1 MNGHHQALEG
11 PLHRPRGKPQGPTGF
26 PAPAP
31 GWEASPQ
38 APPGPLAGIRVL
50 DLTRVLAGPYATML
64 LADLGADVIKVER
77 PGSGDETR
85 AWGPPFVAGT
95 AAYFLSVNRNKR
107 SLALNLEDLGG
118 QELLRRLA
126 RQADVVVENFRVGDQ
141 ERLGCSY
148 EALARENPRL
158 IYCSISGFGQTGPR
172 RREPGYDVMMQGFG
186 GLMAITGIPAGEP
199 VRVGVAVID
208 LGTGLYAVEA
218 ILAALFH
225 RERTGQGQRVEV
237 SLLDTAVSWL
247 TYAAQGYLATGEEP
261 GRYGSGHPSIVPY
274 QAFRGLDG
282 AYFIVA
288 VGNDAT
294 WQRLARLLDELEGTA
309 LGQEARF
316 ATNTSRV
323 AHRQELIPLLEA
335 LFARRPAAVW
345 LDHLRRAQ
353 IPCGPVHALARLP
366 AEEQVLARGLLQQVP
381 YPGAPPAAL
390 PGAQP
395 GWLPVLGPAVKLA
408 ATPAAVRARPP
419 HLGEHTEAILQEL
432 GLSPAEIAHLR
443 SQGVVG

>member
-1 MNGHHQALEG
+1 
-11 PLHRPRGKPQGPTGF
+11 
-26 PAPAP
+26 
-31 GWEASPQ
+31 
-38 APPGPLAGIRVL
+38 PGPLAGIRVL
-50 DLTRVLAGPYATML
+50 DLTRVLAGPYATMLLADLGAAVIKVERPGSGGETRARGRPFVAGTAAYFLSVDRSKRRLPLDRRAARAPELPRLLAGPYATML

-107 SLALNLEDLGG
+107 SLALNLKDPRG

-148 EALARENPRL
+148 EALTRENPRL

-186 GLMAITGIPAGEP
+186 GLMAITGTPAGEP

-247 TYAAQGYLATGEEP
+247 T
-261 GRYGSGHPSIVPY
+261 
-274 QAFRGLDG
+274 
-282 AYFIVA
+282 
-288 VGNDAT
+288 
-294 WQRLARLLDELEGTA
+294 
-309 LGQEARF
+309 
-316 ATNTSRV
+316 
-323 AHRQELIPLLEA
+323 
-335 LFARRPAAVW
+335 
-345 LDHLRRAQ
+345 
-353 IPCGPVHALARLP
+353 
-366 AEEQVLARGLLQQVP
+366 
-381 YPGAPPAAL
+381 
-390 PGAQP
+390 
-395 GWLPVLGPAVKLA
+395 
-408 ATPAAVRARPP
+408 
-419 HLGEHTEAILQEL
+419 
-432 GLSPAEIAHLR
+432 
-443 SQGVVG
+443 